1 MAFSLQYYERI
12 VAQRQKV
19 SEWGKLD
26 ILLRQGRVS
35 FALYLYPVKQKYGNI
50 IRIIRQNKSLSQQN
64 MADEMGITVSSYSKM
79 ERGEIDIKLSRLL
92 QIAEALDVPLSEII
106 GDTALNEPIFRYQQ
120 KSDNQIGETLAF
132 LLDKVNKLEK
142 ELFSLKQQMKKS

>member
-1 MAFSLQYYERI
+1 MAFCLQYYER
-12 VAQRQKV
+12 VVSKRQKV
-19 SEWGKLD
+19 SEWRKLD
-26 ILLRQGRVS
+26 VLLRQGRVS

-106 GDTALNEPIFRYQQ
+106 GDTELNEPAYKYQQ
-120 KSDNQIGETLAF
+120 KADNQIGETLAF

>member
-1 MAFSLQYYERI
+1 
-12 VAQRQKV
+12 
-19 SEWGKLD
+19 
-26 ILLRQGRVS
+26 
-35 FALYLYPVKQKYGNI
+35 
-50 IRIIRQNKSLSQQN
+50 

-92 QIAEALDVPLSEII
+92 QISEALDVPLYEII
-106 GDTALNEPIFRYQQ
+106 GDTELNEPAYKYQQ

-142 ELFSLKQQMKKS
+142 EIFSLKQQMKKS